1 MSGSVKIMVE
11 HPSMR
16 LSEDKRRM
24 LFQVSS
30 AEFAANGFKQAS
42 LNRIISEVGMSKS
55 SFYHYFENKTD
66 LFQQTLQHVMA
77 PLFAVDQIID
87 MDALTAETLW
97 PVIMQFAGEMMQ
109 IVNQSPDMV
118 TAGRMFYRVME
129 NPEERELTKG
139 TIGEFTNWI
148 LRLIQRGQALGVFR
162 SDLPESLLI
171 DMIMALGMSM
181 DRWMLSHW
189 EDLSDTEKEE
199 IGARG
204 FDLFQRLL
212 EPARRD

>member
-1 MSGSVKIMVE
+1 MNGSVKIMVE

-16 LSEDKRRM
+16 LTDDKRRL
-24 LFQVSS
+24 LFRVSS

-42 LNRIISEVGMSKS
+42 LNRIVSELGMSKS
-55 SFYHYFENKTD
+55 SFYHYFENKSD
-66 LFQQTLQHVMA
+66 LFQKTLEHVMM
-77 PLFAVDQIID
+77 PLFASHQTID
-87 MDALTAETLW
+87 LEALTAETLW
-97 PVIMQFAGEMMQ
+97 PAIMQFAGEMMQ
-109 IVNQSPDMV
+109 IVNQSPDMI

-129 NPEERELTKG
+129 IPEESALTQD
-139 TIGEFTNWI
+139 IVSEFTNWI

-162 SDLPESLLI
+162 NDLPDSLLI

-189 EDLSDTEKEE
+189 EELSDTEKEE

-204 FDLFQRLL
+204 FELFQRLM
-212 EPARRD
+212 EPARHN

>member
-1 MSGSVKIMVE
+1 MNGSVKIMVE

-16 LSEDKRRM
+16 LSDDKRHL

-42 LNRIISEVGMSKS
+42 LNRIISDLGMSKS

-66 LFQQTLQHVMA
+66 LFQQTLQHVMT
-77 PLFAVDQIID
+77 PLVDAHQKID
-87 MDALTAETLW
+87 LEALTAETLW
-97 PVIMQFAGEMMQ
+97 PSVLQLAGEMMQ
-109 IVNQSPDMV
+109 MVNQSPDMV

-139 TIGEFTNWI
+139 MIGEFSDWT

-162 SDLPESLLI
+162 NDLPDSLLI

-189 EDLSDTEKEE
+189 EELSDAEKEE

-204 FDLFQRLL
+204 FDLFVRLL
-212 EPARRD
+212 EPS